1 MVPEIWCLTDRWT
14 DRKKGHMEVG
24 APPKKN
30 KLKQIL
36 AAQKNMIISTNM
48 IRLVQMM
55 QDPT

>member
-24 APPKKN
+24 VPPKKN

-36 AAQKNMIISTNM
+36 AAQKT
-48 IRLVQMM
+48 
-55 QDPT
+55 